1 MMKFDLHNFRLH
13 AIALF
18 LIFSQQ
24 ALADTLEPP
33 TIKISPPT
41 INANA
46 YVLVDAYSDKILAGN
61 DNDESIA
68 PASLTK
74 MMTIYVIDK
83 EIASGR
89 LSPDDKVHVSKKA
102 WKVEGSRMF
111 LEVNTKATVREI
123 IKGIIISSAND
134 GSVAIAEHIAGSE
147 SSFADL
153 MNVYAKRLAMTKSNF
168 INSTGL
174 PHPEHYTSANDLVK
188 LSKAIIKEFPESYE
202 IYSQKS
208 YKYNNINQYNRNR
221 LLWKN
226 KYVDGIKTGH
236 TDAAGYCFVA
246 SAKRDNMRLIAI
258 LLGTKNDQART
269 EEANKLLNWG
279 FRFYDTFQIFPA
291 KDKFQSVNVW
301 FGKGKEMPV
310 GLENDLYVTIPQGK
324 HDKLQA
330 SIQTDEVIKAPISQG
345 DIVGTFTVKLQDKII
360 AKVPLISLQEIEKGG
375 FLSRMKDK
383 LSITFKNLT
392 AKMTS

>member
-134 GSVAIAEHIAGSE
+134 GSVAIA
-147 SSFADL
+147 
-153 MNVYAKRLAMTKSNF
+153 
-168 INSTGL
+168 
-174 PHPEHYTSANDLVK
+174 
-188 LSKAIIKEFPESYE
+188 
-202 IYSQKS
+202 
-208 YKYNNINQYNRNR
+208 
-221 LLWKN
+221 
-226 KYVDGIKTGH
+226 
-236 TDAAGYCFVA
+236 
-246 SAKRDNMRLIAI
+246 
-258 LLGTKNDQART
+258 
-269 EEANKLLNWG
+269 
-279 FRFYDTFQIFPA
+279 
-291 KDKFQSVNVW
+291 
-301 FGKGKEMPV
+301 
-310 GLENDLYVTIPQGK
+310 
-324 HDKLQA
+324 
-330 SIQTDEVIKAPISQG
+330 
-345 DIVGTFTVKLQDKII
+345 
-360 AKVPLISLQEIEKGG
+360 
-375 FLSRMKDK
+375 
-383 LSITFKNLT
+383 
-392 AKMTS
+392 